1 MKWKLNLEASF
12 IVKLLIKS
20 GFILSTHKGYLN
32 CRSHNARWAVGS
44 EGVGVQYQ
52 GHFITL
58 NSQAQ
63 NNKSVSSFFR
73 LGCFAF
79 FIFHFCGAVSVHDV
93 AERREKQSAR
103 GNSGDLELQWILGTL
118 VRQNCVC
125 VCVEKREGEKGK
137 NF

>member
-32 CRSHNARWAVGS
+32 CRSHNARWVVGS

-79 FIFHFCGAVSVHDV
+79 FIFHFCGAVSAHDV

-103 GNSGDLELQWILGTL
+103 GNSGDLERNGFWVLWSGRT
-118 VRQNCVC
+118 VC
-125 VCVEKREGEKGK
+125 VCVEKREGEKGM